1 LPKKYYDEYEASN
14 RHPSRGDEAMKDL
27 VHNIVEALVDH
38 PDQIEID
45 EVKGHLTSVIE
56 LMVNREDIGKVIGRQ
71 GRTAQAIRTTLN
83 AASAKSRKRV
93 LLEVEDLQTALDVL
107 MKKREKDKKIIEER
121 ITDNINKLVFP
132 FIKKLKNT
140 VLSANQKELVE
151 CLESNLDN
159 IKSSFIENLNQKF
172 LNFTP
177 MEIQVASLVRD
188 GKSNKEIAKLL
199 CLSINTILSH
209 RSRVRQKLGLKN
221 KKVKRRTQIRKSTH
235 LKNHTQFKR
244 NVFYVSF
251 FPGYMYS
258 TG

>member
-159 IKSSFIENLNQKF
+159 IKSSFIEN
-172 LNFTP
+172 
-177 MEIQVASLVRD
+177 
-188 GKSNKEIAKLL
+188 KEIAKLL